1 MHNDHGLIEPVTI
14 LASDMYILK
23 VSWSVAKRTT
33 MVLLILD
40 VITNTSISKIMI
52 SILMLSSYDISYF
65 GDRINKR
72 PSICLRQL
80 CCIDVL
86 SLDLLA

>member
-23 VSWSVAKRTT
+23 VSWSAAKMTT
-33 MVLLILD
+33 MVLLIID
-40 VITNTSISKIMI
+40 VITNSSISKIMI
-52 SILMLSSYDISYF
+52 SILMLSSYYISYF
-65 GDRINKR
+65 RDRINKR

-80 CCIDVL
+80 
-86 SLDLLA
+86 

>member
-1 MHNDHGLIEPVTI
+1 MHYDHGLIEPVTI

-23 VSWSVAKRTT
+23 VSWSAAKMTT
-33 MVLLILD
+33 MVLLIID
-40 VITNTSISKIMI
+40 VITNSSISKIMI
-52 SILMLSSYDISYF
+52 SILMLSSYYISYF

-80 CCIDVL
+80 
-86 SLDLLA
+86 

>member
-1 MHNDHGLIEPVTI
+1 VHYDHGLIEPVTI

-23 VSWSVAKRTT
+23 VSWSAAKMTT
-33 MVLLILD
+33 MVLLIID
-40 VITNTSISKIMI
+40 VITNSSISKIMI
-52 SILMLSSYDISYF
+52 SILMLSSYYISYF

-80 CCIDVL
+80 
-86 SLDLLA
+86 

>member
-1 MHNDHGLIEPVTI
+1 MHNDHGLIEPVTL

-23 VSWSVAKRTT
+23 VSWSAAKMTT
-33 MVLLILD
+33 MVLLIID
-40 VITNTSISKIMI
+40 VITNSSISKIMI
-52 SILMLSSYDISYF
+52 SILMLSSYYISYF

-80 CCIDVL
+80 
-86 SLDLLA
+86 

>member
-40 VITNTSISKIMI
+40 IITNTSISKIMI
-52 SILMLSSYDISYF
+52 SILMLSGYRYF
-65 GDRINKR
+65 VFRRQNKQET
-72 PSICLRQL
+72 IY
-80 CCIDVL
+80 L
-86 SLDLLA
+86 SQAVMLSWGIKS

>member
-1 MHNDHGLIEPVTI
+1 VHNDHGLIEPVTI

-23 VSWSVAKRTT
+23 VSWSAAKMTT
-33 MVLLILD
+33 MVLLIID
-40 VITNTSISKIMI
+40 VITNSSISKIMI
-52 SILMLSSYDISYF
+52 SILMLSSYYISYF

-80 CCIDVL
+80 
-86 SLDLLA
+86 